1 MIKRKYTILLARV
14 VIILGILF
22 AWEATVKYGVVN
34 IRLVPPPS
42 LVYSTLTSL
51 IASGI
56 LWEHLIVTLLEVF
69 VSFIIS
75 VPLGIITGLLL
86 ARQVHFEKIFG
97 SFIYLL
103 VSVPKSVFLPI
114 FVLTLGIGFK
124 QKVAFGVAQAFF
136 IIAINTATA
145 VANVQRELILVG
157 KSCGANTWQL
167 YTKIYI
173 PAMIP
178 IVLVG
183 VRLGII
189 FIITGVILA
198 EMYVAKNGLGW
209 LLSSWVDTF
218 QMPEVF
224 AIILVASM
232 ISIII
237 NEMIRFYEK
246 KVSQW
251 RI

>member
-1 MIKRKYTILLARV
+1 
-14 VIILGILF
+14 
-22 AWEATVKYGVVN
+22 
-34 IRLVPPPS
+34 
-42 LVYSTLTSL
+42 
-51 IASGI
+51 
-56 LWEHLIVTLLEVF
+56 
-69 VSFIIS
+69 
-75 VPLGIITGLLL
+75 
-86 ARQVHFEKIFG
+86 
-97 SFIYLL
+97 
-103 VSVPKSVFLPI
+103 
-114 FVLTLGIGFK
+114 
-124 QKVAFGVAQAFF
+124 
-136 IIAINTATA
+136 
-145 VANVQRELILVG
+145 
-157 KSCGANTWQL
+157 
-167 YTKIYI
+167 
-173 PAMIP
+173 MIP